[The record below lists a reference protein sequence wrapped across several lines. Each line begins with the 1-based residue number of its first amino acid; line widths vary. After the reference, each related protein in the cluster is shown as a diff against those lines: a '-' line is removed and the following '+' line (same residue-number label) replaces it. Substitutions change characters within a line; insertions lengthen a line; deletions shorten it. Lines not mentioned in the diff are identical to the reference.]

1 MGISLSGLTES
12 STGNLTLSA
21 ASGNDVLIGNGS
33 TQIFIDGGTDTLGIG
48 GTAVSGSRLNIETG
62 AVALDFITSTG
73 TALNVVADTVN
84 DTSGAATIA
93 IVPTVQIGVM
103 TYTSTNSMTY
113 TDTAS
118 LYIAGIPAASTNVTF
133 TNAAYALWVDD
144 GAVRFDDRTF
154 WIGGIAYEFPA
165 NNGNANEMLLTDG
178 SGNLSWSSVAS
189 ASAATTVTV
198 TDNESTNESNLITFV
213 AGAASTTGNYGLE
226 MDGDFHY
233 SPNTGTVTATKL
245 VATSLATASGALE
258 IDAANNT
265 YTIGTNEN
273 AGSTFQ
279 FLADRSGGGSGIA
292 NIDGKWDG
300 ELVTRISMQTGSTN
314 AGDKDD
320 GHIVFQTK
328 AGGVALGNILTLRN
342 DKEIRAHGNLA
353 FQQAATVSTSSGN
366 LTLSA
371 ATGSDVLIGDNAT
384 ILYIDGGT
392 DGVGIGKAPTQ
403 KLEVKSATSTSY
415 LVVENDANS
424 MYFGFGG
431 DNNGLWH
438 VVGDNNLTLRT
449 NSADRLIV
457 DGNGNVGIGTDTSPD
472 YLLDVQG
479 TLHADGAITGDTTI
493 HAAGAITGASSLD
506 IAGRAAIGSGASVGS
521 TIGLAINEQQT
532 DPAGLTGIN
541 QYIIPTLSSG
551 ANANAFQGIRVVND
565 LRGNQN
571 YTETEDGAQTGNA
584 GISVDMVQRSSA
596 GTVTEMFGVNT
607 HVRKLGDGAVTTA
620 AAYRVGTWGNF
631 DATNAITTL
640 SGLHVTNPTA
650 TGGIT
655 TLYGIKIDDLTTAGT
670 EYSIYTGSAQSYFG
684 GNVGIGV
691 APSHNLTVYGTS
703 GATQLAVQSRGG
715 TDAEVIIDADA
726 GDDSKVLFANEGTNY
741 WVIGNDNGTGDD
753 FIIAD
758 GGDITSSI
766 MVKINDGTGD
776 VNFYGDRIDLTGATS
791 GASRKIHIENT
802 SNNSGAD
809 ALLELHV
816 GGTSAGDPKISFGV
830 EGIAAATWALGVDN
844 SDSDKFVISANAAL
858 GTDNVLTLTDG
869 GNVGIG
875 VSPGKRLDVKA
886 TGDDLVIRALG
897 SNGNVAAQIGAT
909 NTDEGYFD
917 LLDGASTK
925 VRISAN
931 MSTYFN
937 GGNVG
942 IGITAPDTL
951 LHVKNSVTTTITN
964 ETTASGGDA
973 QIILKTPASNTG
985 GNYIIFQQGVGG
997 GAANNMTYLLGYTAS
1012 GPYFRLQSRDYNGSA
1027 GNSDVF
1033 RVTDGTDDVQ
1043 FMGGIS
1049 TDGAAAP
1056 TSGATFG
1063 GNVGIGTTAPAGELE
1078 VTKSAASGYVLLS
1091 TYSATDAHRSQ
1102 LTFRKS
1108 GSNTIGT
1115 GAATADDEQ
1124 IGGIRWEAYAAN
1136 NSLTNVA
1143 GIFVKQDAALSGNE
1157 RPPTRMEF
1165 STADRDDGLPTR
1177 MTIDS
1182 AGNVGI
1188 GEPSPTL
1195 PLVIYATGTAADIE
1209 DDPVVLVRNHVA
1221 SASWSSIRFQ
1231 TYTGYSNE
1239 NWYIG
1244 AHGNTTAANR
1254 RFSIANQQG
1263 TEVLTANWSGKV
1275 GIGTTTPSQN
1285 LEIITGAGTNSSGF
1299 HLGEVAGGSG
1309 GEGLYM
1315 SSTEASN
1322 FTIAGGAE
1330 ITGGSTIAR
1339 EGNATSIV
1347 SQDGTLRFNT
1357 NTGLTDGSAFT
1368 PTERLRIEN
1377 DGNTRLKT
1385 AQVFEQRQNSTNG
1398 VIHFL
1403 CNKTA
1408 FADNAA
1414 LDMFTITTTNE
1425 SGNSDGGSI
1434 LVDLKAICTVN
1445 NDNEVLYA
1453 TADAS
1458 VKNTHHSFCIVKR
1471 GNGYGVVST
1480 PQEHYESTDV
1490 STGSDYF
1497 DGVAVTV
1504 DPSSAGTN
1512 YAHTVRYALNFDTA
1526 NRDGD
1531 VLVYATIV
1539 WHNFQTP
1546 PVVADA

>member
-21 ASGNDVLIGNGS
+21 ASGNDVLIGNGP

-392 DGVGIGKAPTQ
+392 DGVGIGSTPDV
-403 KLEVKSATSTSY
+403 KLDVT
-415 LVVENDANS
+415 
-424 MYFGFGG
+424 
-431 DNNGLWH
+431 
-438 VVGDNNLTLRT
+438 VG
-449 NSADRLIV
+449 SI
-457 DGNGNVGIGTDTSPD
+457 GGTDTEVIR
-472 YLLDVQG
+472 LG
-479 TLHADGAITGDTTI
+479 
-493 HAAGAITGASSLD
+493 AAGADVGTESRLMFQNGAYPLAYVASGYQAATSNGFLSFATYDSGWTEAMRIDKDAETHFYAQTMVLGTNYNGDPTINVVPTNSTAKMGVILMPHDLSAEEDIALITGYNEGSNNYLS
-506 IAGRAAIGSGASVGS
+506 IGGS
-521 TIGLAINEQQT
+521 HGSFNSATILRFYT
-532 DPAGLTGIN
+532 
-541 QYIIPTLSSG
+541 G
-551 ANANAFQGIRVVND
+551 ANATTLTGTEQMRIDAAGNVVLNSTNKIYFSGTASTD
-565 LRGNQN
+565 PFIYADASDRLLIYAN
-571 YTETEDGAQTGNA
+571 
-584 GISVDMVQRSSA
+584 SA
-596 GTVTEMFGVNT
+596 GTGTVDFGSGSNVKGMAT
-607 HVRKLGDGAVTTA
+607 IEGHQTLVLRA
-620 AAYRVGTWGNF
+620 A
-631 DATNAITTL
+631 L
-640 SGLHVTNPTA
+640 SGGSARAVHIDTNIDGSSYGRRMTFNALAAVGSSSIDMFEDLDMNGKEILNTGALTFSNHLNA
-650 TGGIT
+650 TDNQMTFNVDSDSNQTGEVFRWFINGVS
-655 TLYGIKIDDLTTAGT
+655 GAGT
-670 EYSIYTGSAQSYFG
+670 KVMEIDSA

-691 APSHNLTVYGTS
+691 APSAY
-703 GATQLAVQSRGG
+703 
-715 TDAEVIIDADA
+715 
-726 GDDSKVLFANEGTNY
+726 
-741 WVIGNDNGTGDD
+741 
-753 FIIAD
+753 
-758 GGDITSSI
+758 
-766 MVKINDGTGD
+766 
-776 VNFYGDRIDLTGATS
+776 
-791 GASRKIHIENT
+791 
-802 SNNSGAD
+802 
-809 ALLELHV
+809 
-816 GGTSAGDPKISFGV
+816 
-830 EGIAAATWALGVDN
+830 
-844 SDSDKFVISANAAL
+844 
-858 GTDNVLTLTDG
+858 
-869 GNVGIG
+869 
-875 VSPGKRLDVKA
+875 RLDVKA
-886 TGDDLVIRALG
+886 ASDTLVIRALG

-925 VRISAN
+925 VRIAAN
-931 MSTYFN
+931 MSSYFN
-937 GGNVG
+937 GGKVG
-942 IGITAPDTL
+942 IGIPAPDTL

-1157 RPPTRMEF
+1157 LPPTRMEF